1 MKRVVLDARMI
12 GHTGIGR
19 YLQCLIPELDDP
31 AYRLEL
37 LGDRDQL
44 SGYAA
49 SGQRVIRPLSSPVY
63 GLSELW
69 RVSAAAAGAD
79 ILHCPHFNIP
89 LAVPK
94 KTRLVVTV
102 HDLIYVRI
110 PESMQSPAGRWYV
123 KTQLRRVAR
132 RADEIITVSEFTKK
146 DFCDY
151 TRCDPSKVT
160 VVHSGVSEDLRPVT
174 DPVLRE
180 NQRRAL
186 NLPARYL
193 LWVSAIKPHKDL
205 SVMAEAFRRIR
216 EKDPR
221 LHWVIIGKPDKLMQ
235 PYFQRL
241 LKDPSLAPAIHWFPI
256 LEPEKLLWFYNL
268 AELFVT
274 PSRYEGFGFP
284 PLEAMACGVPVVAA
298 HSASLPEILG
308 EAPAWFPAGNIE
320 ALVETVYNVLSDPTV
335 RQRLIE
341 RGTEQARR
349 YSWKQTGR
357 ATRKIY
363 ERWLSRG
370 SVRP

>member
-31 AYRLEL
+31 AYTLEL
-37 LGDRDQL
+37 LGNPERL
-44 SGYAA
+44 SAVAA
-49 SGQRVIRPLSSPVY
+49 AGGRIIRPLSSPVY

-69 RVSAAAAGAD
+69 SVSSAASGAD
-79 ILHCPHFNIP
+79 LLHCPHFNIP
-89 LAVPK
+89 LSIPK
-94 KTRLVVTV
+94 KTRLIVTV

-110 PESMQSPAGRWYV
+110 PESIRSPAGRWYV
-123 KTQLRRVAR
+123 KNQLRRVAQ
-132 RADEIITVSEFTKK
+132 RADEIIAVSEFTKN

-151 TRCDPSKVT
+151 TGCDPSKVT
-160 VVHSGVSEDLRPVT
+160 VVHSGVSEELRPMN
-174 DPVLRE
+174 DPALRE
-180 NQRRAL
+180 HQRRAL

-205 SVMAEAFRRIR
+205 PVMAEAFRRIR
-216 EKDPR
+216 EKDSQ

-241 LKDPSLAPAIHWFPI
+241 LKDPALAKAVHWFPSV
-256 LEPEKLLWFYNL
+256 EPEKLIWFYNL

-284 PLEAMACGVPVVAA
+284 PLEAMACGVPVAAA

-308 EAPAWFPAGNIE
+308 EAPAWFPPGNIE
-320 ALVETVYNVLSDPTV
+320 ALVETVYNVLSDPAV
-335 RQRLIE
+335 RQQLVD

-349 YSWKQTGR
+349 YSWRQTGR
-357 ATRKIY
+357 ATRQIY
-363 ERWLSRG
+363 ERWLSRC